1 MASGGRHGPD
11 AAVSLQELIGRFYC
25 SESSFFKWFGFVIY
39 MVVLFPQYAE
49 NTAFLSDF
57 PIGGIHSQNI
67 LLVIPLELQR
77 NNQ

>member
-25 SESSFFKWFGFVIY
+25 SVSSFFKWIGFVIY

-49 NTAFLSDF
+49 NRDFLSVF
-57 PIGGIHSQNI
+57 PLMGFIIGAFF
-67 LLVIPLELQR
+67 
-77 NNQ
+77 

>member
-1 MASGGRHGPD
+1 MEVEFRLSEIQNEFFRKALSWYVV
-11 AAVSLQELIGRFYC
+11 VS
-25 SESSFFKWFGFVIY
+25 S
-39 MVVLFPQYAE
+39 PQHAE
-49 NTAFLSDF
+49 TTAFLSGF